1 MLLVFLVSLHGRYS
15 SRQVREDALACGA
28 GVQCGKNLDQK
39 IMGGESEHY
48 EVKKFFAG
56 SVACHG
62 DDHFDMDMCS
72 ISFLVAM
79 SSSDS

>member
-1 MLLVFLVSLHGRYS
+1 
-15 SRQVREDALACGA
+15 
-28 GVQCGKNLDQK
+28 VQCGKNLDQK

-48 EVKKFFAG
+48 EVEKFFAG
-56 SVACHG
+56 SVACHS